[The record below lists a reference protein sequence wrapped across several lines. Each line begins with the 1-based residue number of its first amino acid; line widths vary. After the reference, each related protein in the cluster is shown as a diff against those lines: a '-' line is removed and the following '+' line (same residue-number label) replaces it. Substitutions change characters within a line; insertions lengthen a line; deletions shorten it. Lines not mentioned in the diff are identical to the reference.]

1 MAARMWSAKD
11 NQWSGNCCETGG
23 LGIARRFFRMQ
34 ALPGRGFHIR
44 HLILEN
50 SEGSH
55 IGFEDISDFHRMPSM
70 TNSAHSLFSKAS
82 L

>member
-1 MAARMWSAKD
+1 VVRKLLRNRRAWHCAPVFSYA
-11 NQWSGNCCETGG
+11 S
-23 LGIARRFFRMQ
+23 IARPRFSYS
-34 ALPGRGFHIR
+34 

-55 IGFEDISDFHRMPSM
+55 IGFEDISGFHRMPSM